1 MIKEWNIEDF
11 DNCYKERVPKFEDGF
26 SHAQKQGIPRFIEK
40 YRLSR
45 IKDVIALFIV
55 KSCQKKGK
63 KALVLDLGCGHGWF
77 AFRLKDKWG
86 FKGQIIGVDVS
97 RHNIEIFNQEIE
109 LRDDSQSFVAN
120 VANCE
125 MLPFDDNLFDTIYAT
140 ESIEHI
146 KNPQKAFLEAYRV
159 LKNGGEFFITT
170 PSKALHNF
178 WRGVFYIPKLLK
190 RLCCQSS
197 NKDRIEVYDKP
208 LSLKDIK
215 NCYTNAGF
223 KLTSSRK
230 ALFLPHESYIQFFPK
245 FLQHILLI
253 VAKLLEKL
261 EPISSFLGLH
271 HIIIVKAEKVSI
283 HDSIQPS

>member
-1 MIKEWNIEDF
+1 MMKEWKIEHF
-11 DNCYKERVPKFEDGF
+11 DNCYKERVPRFEDGF
-26 SHAQKQGIPRFIEK
+26 AHAKKQGIPRFIER

-45 IKDVIALFIV
+45 IKDAIALFIV
-55 KSCQKKGK
+55 KSCQKKGE

-77 AFRLKDKWG
+77 AFRLKEKWG
-86 FKGQIIGVDVS
+86 FKGSIIGVDIS
-97 RHNIEIFNQEIE
+97 LHNIEIFNQEIA
-109 LRDDSQSFVAN
+109 LRDDFSSIVAN

-125 MLPFDDNLFDTIYAT
+125 MLPFEDNLFDAIYAT

-146 KNPQKAFLEAYRV
+146 KKTQKAFSEAYRV
-159 LKNGGEFFITT
+159 LKNNGEFVITT
-170 PSKALHNF
+170 PSKALHSF
-178 WRGVFYIPKLLK
+178 WRGVFFIPKLLK
-190 RLCCQSS
+190 RLCCQNS
-197 NKDRIEVYDKP
+197 NKVPIEVYDRP
-208 LSLKDIK
+208 LSLKEIK

-245 FLQHILLI
+245 FLQHILLM

-271 HIIIVKAEKVSI
+271 HIIIIKAKK
-283 HDSIQPS
+283 